1 MCGEF
6 AVLCAIID
14 ELRAEDEKMW
24 SCNSVSVLADGHLHL
39 QYFVNYE
46 QLCGVGNARCLC
58 KVHAK

>member
-1 MCGEF
+1 MGEF

-24 SCNSVSVLADGHLHL
+24 SCKSVSVLAGGYL
-39 QYFVNYE
+39 QYCVDYE
-46 QLCGVGNARCLC
+46 QLCGVGNARSLC